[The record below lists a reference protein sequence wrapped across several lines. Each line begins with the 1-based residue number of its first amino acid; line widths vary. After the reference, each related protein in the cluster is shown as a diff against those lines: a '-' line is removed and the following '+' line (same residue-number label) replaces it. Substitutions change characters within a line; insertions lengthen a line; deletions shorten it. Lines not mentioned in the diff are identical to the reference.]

1 MRSRGGAGRD
11 ALGTGSPDG
20 TATSLFGSGA
30 PRARDFDPARPGPT
44 AGPPIPANGAG
55 IGSAAGIHLSGEALM
70 GLRHLARRGSAPAT
84 RTLAGLPGGI
94 VTRRRGRGSEPEDV
108 RLWSEGDDRRFI
120 DRNATARTGQLH
132 VRTHHDERDRAVVLL
147 ADFRPSMLFGTRRA
161 LRSVAAAEA
170 LALLGWRVAAD
181 GGRVGLAVAG
191 SGAPTVLRPSGGERA
206 MIAVTGALAQA
217 HADAL
222 AAESGAPA
230 RAEPPLE
237 ATLALARSLL
247 PAGGHLVIASAL
259 DDPGPG
265 FDELLTLLAERIAI
279 RLILVSDAF
288 ERARPPGFY
297 PFALADGRR
306 GTALPTAAGPAE
318 ESAEARL
325 ADYAHRGIAGVRLD
339 VETGPEAYAPL
350 MERLDAVL

>member
-1 MRSRGGAGRD
+1 
-11 ALGTGSPDG
+11 
-20 TATSLFGSGA
+20 
-30 PRARDFDPARPGPT
+30 
-44 AGPPIPANGAG
+44 
-55 IGSAAGIHLSGEALM
+55 M

-108 RLWSEGDDRRFI
+108 RLWSEGDDHRHI

-132 VRTHHDERDRAVVLL
+132 VRTHHDERDRAVVLV

-170 LALLGWRVAAD
+170 LALLGWRIASD

-191 SGAPTVLRPSGGERA
+191 AGEPTLLRPAGGERA
-206 MIAVTGALAQA
+206 MIAATGALALA
-217 HADAL
+217 HARALEGGDLSVGGLADPPL
-222 AAESGAPA
+222 AA
-230 RAEPPLE
+230 
-237 ATLALARSLL
+237 TLGLARGLL

-259 DDPGPG
+259 DAPGEA
-265 FDELLTLLAERIAI
+265 FDGLLTSLAERIAI

-288 ERARPPGFY
+288 ERARPAGLY

-306 GTALPTAAGPAE
+306 GTVQASGRARPAAE
-318 ESAEARL
+318 AEARL
-325 ADYAHRGIAGVRLD
+325 ADYARRGIAGVRLD
-339 VETGPEAYAPL
+339 VEAGPEAYAPL

>member
-1 MRSRGGAGRD
+1 
-11 ALGTGSPDG
+11 
-20 TATSLFGSGA
+20 
-30 PRARDFDPARPGPT
+30 
-44 AGPPIPANGAG
+44 
-55 IGSAAGIHLSGEALM
+55 M
-70 GLRHLARRGSAPAT
+70 GLRHLARRGAAPAT

-147 ADFRPSMLFGTRRA
+147 ADFRPSMLFGTRRT
-161 LRSVAAAEA
+161 LRSVAAAES

-181 GGRVGLAVAG
+181 GGRVGLAVA
-191 SGAPTVLRPSGGERA
+191 SAGAPTVLRPTGGERA

-222 AAESGAPA
+222 AAGSPGHP
-230 RAEPPLE
+230 EPPLE
-237 ATLALARSLL
+237 ATLGLARGLL

-288 ERARPPGFY
+288 ERARPPGYY

-306 GTALPTAAGPAE
+306 GIALPAALPTRP
-318 ESAEARL
+318 AEARL
-325 ADYAHRGIAGVRLD
+325 ADYARRGMAGVRLD
-339 VETGPEAYAPL
+339 VEAGPEAYAPL